1 MLQSH
6 PYADDFL
13 AHMARTQQAY
23 TERRL
28 EDYLSGFAE
37 HYSSVVLGTERGED
51 KAGLRAK
58 MLSDFERFEL
68 LSMDFEVLHHW
79 YSGETGFGQLAYLTR
94 LKVRASGKI
103 LLDRRQ
109 NILVGEHQGEGRW
122 LLSCKIVLKAEN
134 VYE

>member
-1 MLQSH
+1 MLSVH
-6 PYADDFL
+6 PYSQHFL
-13 AHMARTQQAY
+13 EHMARTQQAY

-28 EDYLSGFAE
+28 EDYLAGFSE
-37 HYSSVVLGTERGED
+37 RYSSVVLGTEWGED
-51 KAGLRAK
+51 KAGLRSK

-79 YSGETGFGQLAYLTR
+79 YAGETGFAQLAYLTR
-94 LKVRASGKI
+94 LKVRASGKV

-109 NILVGEHQGEGRW
+109 NILVGEHLGEGRW
-122 LLSCKIVLKAEN
+122 SLICKIVLKAEN

>member
-1 MLQSH
+1 MISSH
-6 PYADDFL
+6 PFAQQFL
-13 AHMARTQQAY
+13 DHMARTQQAY

-28 EDYLSGFAE
+28 EDYLAGFAE
-37 HYSSVVLGTERGED
+37 HYSSVLLGTDWGED
-51 KAGLRAK
+51 KTGLRSK
-58 MLSDFERFEL
+58 MLADFERFEL

-79 YSGETGFGQLAYLTR
+79 YAGETGFAQLAYLTR
-94 LKVRASGKI
+94 LKVRASGKV